1 MLFQGPLKKEEGMSW
16 VSMCPFIFYGSFWA
30 IVREPKISPL
40 GKEECCGGMRFS
52 KEMELNDNNTTVFL
66 KNLKKFIIFK
76 FS

>member
-16 VSMCPFIFYGSFWA
+16 VSMCVPLFSMVVFEPLL
-30 IVREPKISPL
+30 EPKISPL